1 MIRTIESPQ
10 NTYPCPLL
18 LDCLS
23 IDSAVTT
30 DWGTSVS
37 VRYSP
42 KSHISLAKYENNYPY
57 LGLKIE
63 WKSLNDVQ
71 WDRVNVDQFDKLNES
86 LGSWGEIIGP
96 LFFFGILSC

>member
-1 MIRTIESPQ
+1 M
-10 NTYPCPLL
+10 
-18 LDCLS
+18 
-23 IDSAVTT
+23 
-30 DWGTSVS
+30 S

-86 LGSWGEIIGP
+86 LGSWGR
-96 LFFFGILSC
+96 